1 MIQNIG
7 TWLIAIAA
15 VYPVAFRLADVGG
28 KPVDAVLSDFLYLL
42 ILLTPPRKLL
52 TIPAGVDLRI
62 LATVR
67 VSAFVCIA
75 YSLGLS
81 LVGYATSTEFSR
93 VVSAIKFVKPMTFVL
108 LGTYLAMLFPPVL
121 LLRRMG
127 IAFCFVVLA
136 TMGTALTI
144 PAFPRCAWGQ
154 WLFGYETY
162 GYPNAPMTFYGVMLP
177 LLIAAADSERSRT
190 LRLIY
195 RGATLIGII
204 LVVASLSR
212 SSTISMVV
220 AMTIYLFATGRG
232 YVPVATAV
240 GIGVFTVAGV
250 SLMRIETNIDAIEFL
265 QGAVERRLLQTFEG
279 EDALSGRGGIWLM
292 AVELSS
298 RRPVFGYMF
307 EPFARYSVIY
317 DTAHQQ
323 YLEVLYKTGV
333 LGLALYL
340 WVLGSGAAGIW
351 HLVRNAAVR
360 SPAWYLLW
368 SALAALLG
376 TMVGCLSQPN
386 LTYSLTGNTMFLM
399 LGMLLTRHGAAEL
412 ADAPDLP
419 TVSTKPVRLEIRH
432 PQPGAAASS

>member
-1 MIQNIG
+1 MIQHIG

-15 VYPVAFRLADVGG
+15 VYPVAIRLTDMGG
-28 KPVDAVLSDFLYLL
+28 KPVDAVLSDALYLL

-52 TIPAGVDLRI
+52 TIPKGVDLRI

-67 VSAFVCIA
+67 ISAFACIA

-108 LGTYLAMLFPPVL
+108 LGTYLAMIFPPVL
-121 LLRRMG
+121 LLKRMG
-127 IAFCFVVLA
+127 AVFGVIVLA
-136 TMGTALTI
+136 TMGTAI
-144 PAFPRCAWGQ
+144 MHPAFPRCAWGQ
-154 WLFGYETY
+154 GLFGYETY

-177 LLIAAADSERSRT
+177 LLIAAADCERRRT

-195 RGATLIGII
+195 RGATFVGII

-232 YVPVATAV
+232 YIPVATAV
-240 GIGVFTVAGV
+240 AAAVFAVAGV
-250 SLMRIETNIDAIEFL
+250 GLMRIETNIDAVEFL

-279 EDALSGRGGIWLM
+279 EDALSGRGGIWLL
-292 AVELSS
+292 AVELAS
-298 RRPVFGYMF
+298 RKPVFGYMF
-307 EPFARYSVIY
+307 EPFNHYSAIY

-323 YLEVLYKTGV
+323 YLEVLYKTGM

-351 HLVRNAAVR
+351 HLTRNAESR

-368 SALAALLG
+368 GALAALLG

-386 LTYSLTGNTMFLM
+386 LTYSLTGNTLFLM
-399 LGMLLTRHGAAEL
+399 LGMLLTRHGASEL
-412 ADAPDLP
+412 VDAPEVPASLP
-419 TVSTKPVRLEIRH
+419 KPVRLEIRH
-432 PQPGAAASS
+432 AQPGAASP

>member
-1 MIQNIG
+1 MIQYLG

-15 VYPVAFRLADVGG
+15 VYPVAFRLADIGG

-67 VSAFVCIA
+67 VSAFACIA

-93 VVSAIKFVKPMTFVL
+93 VVSAIKFVKPMSFVL
-108 LGTYLAMLFPPVL
+108 LGTYLAMIFPPVL

-127 IAFCFVVLA
+127 IAFGLVVLA
-136 TMGTALTI
+136 TMGTAFTI

-162 GYPNAPMTFYGVMLP
+162 GYPNAPMSFYGVMIP
-177 LLIAAADSERSRT
+177 LLIAVGDCERRRT

-195 RGATLIGII
+195 RGAMVIGIV

-212 SSTISMVV
+212 SSTIAMIV
-220 AMTIYLFATGRG
+220 ATSIYLFATGRG
-232 YVPVATAV
+232 YIPVATV
-240 GIGVFTVAGV
+240 IVAGV
-250 SLMRIETNIDAIEFL
+250 FAVAGVGLMKIETNIEAVEFL
-265 QGAVERRLLQTFEG
+265 QGAIERRFLETVEREDTF
-279 EDALSGRGGIWLM
+279 SGRGDIWLL
-292 AVELSS
+292 AIDLSS
-298 RRPVFGYMF
+298 RKPVFGYMF
-307 EPFARYSVIY
+307 EPFSRYSVIF

-333 LGLALYL
+333 IGTALYL
-340 WVLGSGAAGIW
+340 WVLLSGVYGLW
-351 HLVRNAAVR
+351 HLQRHAEAR
-360 SPAWYLLW
+360 RPAWYLVW
-368 SALAALLG
+368 AALAALLG
-376 TMVGCLSQPN
+376 TLVGNLSQPN
-386 LTYSLTGNTMFLM
+386 LTYSLTGNTLFLM
-399 LGMLLTRHGAAEL
+399 LGMLLSRHGAADLVE
-412 ADAPDLP
+412 APPVPVPLE
-419 TVSTKPVRLEIRH
+419 KPVRLEIRNV
-432 PQPGAAASS
+432 QPGPAPT